1 MKTLA
6 PSAGNNKNFEK
17 LKKAAKYSKKI
28 VAEYQGRIYHV
39 TLRACTPQ
47 DLKDWSRKSPW
58 LEVINGYLSRG
69 EDIGDLEMVHK
80 ETGRSSSSWWWWARV
95 HMDDVW
101 KKPVPNP
108 RQPGP
113 RF

>member
-47 DLKDWSRKSPW
+47 HLKDWSRKSPW

-69 EDIGDLEMVHK
+69 EAIGDLEMVHQK
-80 ETGRSSSSWWWWARV
+80 TGRSSSSRWWASMV
-95 HMDDVW
+95 TMDDTRQ
-101 KKPVPNP
+101 KPVP
-108 RQPGP
+108 QDAQSGP
-113 RF
+113 